1 MRHQNQTKLHRR
13 LAIAVFF
20 AWTTL
25 GGTTWAETDQ
35 EQRDYAASR
44 LAAAGKKAEFRR
56 VQGLV
61 HREAF
66 RVVTDDGGPWIEA
79 ATPAGF
85 IYGAQ
90 AVARGEATPGVV
102 ERPDFDI
109 RGTTLWIAGD
119 VSGGRIAAYHSG
131 FDAQRLPWFFDR
143 PFMTRYLDAL
153 AAARYNTLF
162 LWASH
167 PFPYI
172 LELPEYPGA
181 TGLTDAQLRQN
192 QEQFRWLAEQCQR
205 RNIRV
210 LLHFYNIHL
219 PEKLASRLGGRL
231 AGGFGGA
238 RASRPTP
245 EIARYYRYILG
256 RYFDEFAGVGLYICP
271 GETLASSHQLEWFR
285 DVIFKAAKDSKK
297 NPLLVIRD
305 WTLNLDFRAKIPDL
319 YENTYSELKHN
330 DESFTSPVPDR
341 RHEQWRG
348 VLKGHIVNLHGPPMD
363 LQPMRWASPAM
374 IRETVANWRDMG
386 YVKGAEIYALSC
398 FDWPYTQDKLTP
410 DQFGYRE
417 QVKGP
422 KLLWLD
428 RSGIYLDVFGRY
440 LWKTERAQEDE
451 RKHWEQVLSEKFLS
465 PEVGKHVYRWYVV
478 TGPIS
483 PGMQN
488 LTAVKFGN
496 FWATVMLQN
505 QGVDQILA
513 ARKRIDDVPITLTQ
527 EAGRTR
533 QIYYSQPVD
542 TYFFERYKDRYDLPE
557 LTERLSMP
565 VAQYAEALAAGREVT
580 EAMTPDK
587 VCDLLCELAE
597 ESLEAARA
605 AQAAAPN
612 PDTKAELGR
621 FVTDSRMYVLAT
633 RALRHKVNAAI
644 LKARM
649 THTGQAHLVELFR
662 DHVEQSV
669 TVYEELAE
677 LTGRTY
683 RNANDLMG
691 RHWNRE
697 GLAEFRN
704 DLAAQLAWLE
714 GFQPLPEGA
723 IRVEA
728 EAMTGPWRIGSDRY
742 TGFSG
747 TGYAASYYAA
757 AAAKPDPM
765 TASVRIP
772 ADGEYNVW
780 IRALAGGEHQDRALA
795 VELASRR
802 FEATHAG
809 EGPPGGAFTWQRAGS
824 IQLSAGAVEL
834 KVHPVGKRHPAAD
847 AVLLTPDAHWRP
859 DASQPSKP

>member
-1 MRHQNQTKLHRR
+1 MNMCELRLLVASALISLPATLAHGEECDRSEYARTLLEAGGQTGVALKT
-13 LAIAVFF
+13 A
-20 AWTTL
+20 
-25 GGTTWAETDQ
+25 AELD
-35 EQRDYAASR
+35 
-44 LAAAGKKAEFRR
+44 
-56 VQGLV
+56 
-61 HREAF
+61 HPEAF
-66 RVVTDDGGPWIEA
+66 RVTGEDGRTQIEA
-79 ATPAGF
+79 ATAAGW

-90 AVARGEATPGVV
+90 AVVRGDARAGRV
-102 ERPDFDI
+102 EQPDFDI
-109 RGTTLWIAGD
+109 RGATLWIAGA
-119 VSGGRIAAYHSG
+119 VSGRRIAAYHSG

-143 PFMTRYLDAL
+143 AFMTRYLDAL

-238 RASRPTP
+238 RANRPTP
-245 EIARYYRYILG
+245 EIAHYYRYILD
-256 RYFDEFAGVGLYICP
+256 RYFDEFDGVGLYICP
-271 GETLASSHQLEWFR
+271 GETLESSRQLEWFR
-285 DVIFKAAKDSKK
+285 DVIFQAAKESGK

-305 WTLNLDFRAKIPDL
+305 WTLNLDFRSQIRAL
-319 YENTYSELKHN
+319 YENSYSELKHN
-330 DESFTSPVPDR
+330 DETFTSPVPDR
-341 RHEQWRG
+341 RHEQWRD

-363 LQPMRWASPAM
+363 LQPMRWGSPVL
-374 IRETVANWRDMG
+374 IRETAGEWRNLG
-386 YVKGAEIYALSC
+386 FAKGAKIYGLSC
-398 FDWPYTQDKLTP
+398 FDWPITQDKLEP
-410 DQFGYRE
+410 GQFGYRE
-417 QVKGP
+417 QVEGRT
-422 KLLWLD
+422 LLSLD
-428 RSGIYLDVFGRY
+428 RDATYLDAFGRY
-440 LWKTERAQEDE
+440 LWKVDRDEQAEREYWREYLAAKFQSERAGEA
-451 RKHWEQVLSEKFLS
+451 L
-465 PEVGKHVYRWYVV
+465 YRWYVL

-488 LTAVKFGN
+488 LTAVRFGN

-505 QGVDQILA
+505 QGVDQILT
-513 ARKRIDDVPITLTQ
+513 ARTRIDDMPFTLTR

-542 TYFFERYKDRYDLPE
+542 SYFFERYKARHNLPG

-565 VAQYAEALAAGREVT
+565 VAQYAAELSAGREVT
-580 EAMTPDK
+580 DAMTPDK
-587 VCDLLCELAE
+587 VCELLCELAAE
-597 ESLEAARA
+597 ALEAAREA
-605 AQAAAPN
+605 HAAADDPCAKN
-612 PDTKAELGR
+612 ELAR
-621 FVTDSRMYVLAT
+621 FVTDSEMYVLAT
-633 RALRHKVNAAI
+633 EALGHKVQAAI

-649 THTGQAHLVELFR
+649 THTGRADLAEPFR
-662 DHVEQSV
+662 EHMERSV
-669 TVYEELAE
+669 AVYEKLAE

-757 AAAKPDPM
+757 AAAEPDPM

-772 ADGEYNVW
+772 ADGEYSVW
-780 IRALAGGEHQDRALA
+780 VRALVGGQHQDRALA
-795 VELASRR
+795 VEVASHR

-809 EGPPGGAFTWQRAGS
+809 EGPPGGAFTWERAGS
-824 IQLSAGAVEL
+824 IRLPAGAVEL
-834 KVHPVGKRHPAAD
+834 KVHPVGKRHPTAD
-847 AVLLTPDAHWRP
+847 AILLTPDAHWKP
-859 DASQPSKP
+859 DASRSSSQ